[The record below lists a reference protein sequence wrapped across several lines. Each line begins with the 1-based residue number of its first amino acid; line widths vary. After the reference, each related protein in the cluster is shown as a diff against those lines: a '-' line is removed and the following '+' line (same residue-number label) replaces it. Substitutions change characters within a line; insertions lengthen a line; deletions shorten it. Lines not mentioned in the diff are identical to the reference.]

1 MVIFYDVFFAEPW
14 NVAYHLTEENQIARG
29 TLLTTI
35 PTLEKEWKVSF
46 DFKAD
51 SFAGGLKQIFHM
63 TAGGKGAGS
72 GAKYGDRTP
81 AIWTDPKKGFL
92 ISSAVGGKYSYSKWF
107 KQALPSAGKW
117 VNIMITQQIEA
128 SKMTYSITIGGK
140 KLFTVTNTQPSKFD
154 NVKVYMSSGWY
165 SSLDGSI
172 KNLQIENRNNG
183 KYFYQFAY
191 TWPKNDH
198 RVNHYPLHCR
208 SLGPCVFPGQ

>member
-154 NVKVYMSSGWY
+154 NVKVYMSSTWY

-183 KYFYQFAY
+183 KE
-191 TWPKNDH
+191 
-198 RVNHYPLHCR
+198 LHKCAFTCLKEN
-208 SLGPCVFPGQ
+208 SLANYYLLLQVLGTQ